1 LNNAWAERGRVSTNP
16 VSFQANDDGRDGGKD
31 FARIACANRVET
43 ERLCGMVIARMGK
56 HPDLAF

>member
-1 LNNAWAERGRVSTNP
+1 MSNAWAKRGRVSTNP
-16 VSFQANDDGRDGGKD
+16 VSFQAIDDGRDGGKG

-43 ERLCGMVIARMGK
+43 ERLCAMVIARMGK

>member
-1 LNNAWAERGRVSTNP
+1 MLSTNP
-16 VSFQANDDGRDGGKD
+16 VSFQAIDEGRDGGKD